1 MCYGLFGCAI
11 FRITK
16 REKMHKLVKIAL
28 IIGLFFMLTLV
39 RAFEPKLFYDPFI
52 QYFQNDYLYQAIP
65 VFVTSKLFLNIF
77 LRYSLNLVF
86 SLAILWVAFQK
97 QSVIVFSIKFYT
109 ISFIVLT
116 LVFYLLLESGFDKG
130 YLLAFYIRR
139 FLIHPLFV
147 LILLPAFYFQKKEEE
162 L

>member
-1 MCYGLFGCAI
+1 
-11 FRITK
+11 
-16 REKMHKLVKIAL
+16 MHKPVKIAL
-28 IIGLFFMLTLV
+28 IIGLFFMLILV
-39 RAFEPKLFYDPFI
+39 RAFAPKLFYDPFI
-52 QYFQNDYLYQAIP
+52 QYFQNDYLYKAIP

-77 LRYSLNLVF
+77 FRYSLNLVF
-86 SLAILWVAFQK
+86 SLAILYVAFQK
-97 QSVIVFSIKFYT
+97 WSVIKFSIKFYT
-109 ISFIVLT
+109 ISFIILT
-116 LVFYLLLESGFDKG
+116 SAFYLLLQYGFENG